1 MSTIASF
8 QVILDALLDEHH
20 AFPRAYLRAF
30 SDLGPVNLRD
40 LLAVWPQV
48 GVKRRRQLLVDL
60 RALAEEDTLLS
71 FDDFARSLLK
81 DEDGM
86 VRAAAIRLLW
96 DCDDV
101 KLIPDYLR
109 ILASDPDPTTRA
121 AAATGLGVFILSGE
135 FDEIPQRFLRQV
147 EDALLVAAT
156 GSDTALVRRR
166 AIESLGFSSRPEV
179 PALIEAAFAHS
190 DPDWVVS
197 ALFAMGRS
205 SDERWEEQVLS
216 GLTNDDLRIRQAAV
230 EAAGELALSA
240 ARPLLLE
247 MLQDEE
253 EAEIVQAIIWSLS
266 QIGGEDVRT
275 VLITLLDQ
283 IEDDEMV
290 EFLEEAL
297 ENLEFTEEMGRFD
310 LMALDLEEDE
320 SEE

>member
-1 MSTIASF
+1 MSTITSF
-8 QVILDALLDEHH
+8 QVVLDALLDEHR

-40 LLAVWPQV
+40 LLAVWPKV

-101 KLIPDYLR
+101 KLIPDYLH
-109 ILASDPDPTTRA
+109 ILTSDPDPATRA
-121 AAATGLGVFILSGE
+121 AAATGLGGFVLSGE

-166 AIESLGFSSRPEV
+166 AVESLGFSSRPEV

-205 SDERWEEQVLS
+205 SDERWEEQVLA

-230 EAAGELALSA
+230 EAAGELSLSA

-247 MLQDEE
+247 MLQEEE

-297 ENLEFTEEMGRFD
+297 ENLEFTEEMNRFD
-310 LMALDLEEDE
+310 LMALDLDEDE
-320 SEE
+320 PEK